1 MKRLKYHPRV
11 GENHGKNRIK
21 EKWLKEQFG
30 KEYEL
35 VWNGH
40 SHFALNKD
48 TGEYF
53 YIFKTLGYLCP
64 IDEFWQ
70 YKRLGC
76 KLPIKE

>member
-21 EKWLKEQFG
+21 ENWVKEQFG

-53 YIFKTLGYLCP
+53 YIFKTLGYLCS
-64 IDEFWQ
+64 ISEFWQ
-70 YKRLGC
+70 YKRLGR
-76 KLPIKE
+76 KSPVKE